1 MTHRQLQ
8 IEFERWINAIDATT
22 TVSNKLNSDTI
33 FAYLNIGK
41 DKFWKTRYSGLNIK
55 GEGFEQSQKRIDDLR
70 TLVTVQEYNT
80 ITDNSITLPEDYT
93 LTLGETASISS
104 TTSPCWP
111 KTGNTPIIK
120 TTDVIEATIENIDA
134 ILANSLS
141 EHRLHLNRAKP
152 IRLYQGNTIKFYTD
166 GNYSVVG
173 YKLTYLR
180 APGNIGDTAVLSTEY
195 TDLPEHTH
203 SEIVR
208 LAVQYY
214 MSVNAIPQV
223 KVFSEEVNTME

>member
-1 MTHRQLQ
+1 MTHRQFQ
-8 IEFERWINAIDATT
+8 IEFERWINTIDPTT
-22 TVSNKLNSDTI
+22 VVSNKLDSDTI
-33 FAYLNIGK
+33 FAYLNVGK
-41 DKFWKTRYSGLNIK
+41 DKFWKTRYSGLNSK
-55 GEGFEQSQKRIDDLR
+55 AEGFEQSQKRIDDLR

-80 ITDNSITLPEDYT
+80 IVDNSITLPENYT

-111 KTGNTPIIK
+111 KVGNTPIVK

-152 IRLYQGNTIKFYTD
+152 IRLYQGDTIKFYTD

-173 YKLTYLR
+173 FKLTYLR
-180 APGNIGDTAVLSTEY
+180 TPANIGDTAVLSTEY

-214 MSVNAIPQV
+214 MSIKGIAQV
-223 KVFSEEVNTME
+223 KVFADEVNTME